1 MPIISLKSIQVE
13 YATADGPVQAVQ
25 HVDLDIEQ
33 GEFLVLVG
41 PSGCGKSTLL
51 QVIAG
56 LVQPT
61 SGEVSYGGNSSVNS
75 GGDSRGNNGG
85 AMAQHQIGVVFQ
97 RPVLLPWRTVM
108 ENVMLPVEALGLSQD
123 TYQPLAL
130 AQLEMLGLAAFA
142 NRYPY
147 ELSGGM
153 QQRAS
158 IARALVHQPSLV
170 LMDEPFSALDAIT
183 REQLNTELRRI
194 WKETGKT
201 VLFVTH
207 SIPEA
212 VYLATRVVVMSAR
225 PGRISDV
232 IDIELPAERTI
243 GMTTGADF
251 GKYVDRIRAG
261 LEGH

>member
-1 MPIISLKSIQVE
+1 MLMPIISLKSIQVE
-13 YATADGPVQAVQ
+13 YATADGPVRAVQ
-25 HVDLDIEQ
+25 EVNLDIEQ

-56 LVQPT
+56 LVLPT
-61 SGEVSYGGNSSVNS
+61 SGEVSYSDNGE
-75 GGDSRGNNGG
+75 NNGVGNGNG
-85 AMAQHQIGVVFQ
+85 AATAQHQIGVVFQ

-108 ENVMLPVEALGLSQD
+108 ENVMLPVEALGLSQEK
-123 TYQPLAL
+123 YRPLAKE
-130 AQLEMLGLAAFA
+130 QLEMLGLAAFA

-232 IDIELPAERTI
+232 IDINLPAERTI

>member
-1 MPIISLKSIQVE
+1 MPPALVSLRAIQVE
-13 YATADGPVQAVQ
+13 FSTADGPLLAVDS
-25 HVDLDIEQ
+25 VDLDLQE

-61 SGEVSYGGNSSVNS
+61 AGQISYAGG
-75 GGDSRGNNGG
+75 GTG
-85 AMAQHQIGVVFQ
+85 QQIGVVFQ

-108 ENVMLPVEALGLSQD
+108 QNVMLPVQALKLDSGK
-123 TYQPLAL
+123 YRPLAL
-130 AQLEMLGLAAFA
+130 KLLEMLGLSDFA

-158 IARALVHQPSLV
+158 IARALVHEPAVV

-183 REQLNTELRRI
+183 REQLNAELRRL
-194 WKETGKT
+194 WRETGKT

-212 VYLATRVVVMSAR
+212 VFLGTRVVVMSPR
-225 PGRISDV
+225 PGRICDV
-232 IDIELPAERTI
+232 IPIDLPSERD
-243 GMTTGADF
+243 MKLTTGAEF
-251 GKYVDRIRAG
+251 GRYVDRIRAR
-261 LEGH
+261 LEGR